1 MKYDVIKSNYR
12 QGTAMRQVNQFAE
25 RQRGI
30 GFFPLIL
37 LFALAGAIV
46 LLALKIIPAYIDYF
60 AIKRIITAMA
70 TSEEVKSGSVAEIK
84 RSFDRRMVV
93 DYATAINSGDL
104 EVSKENNETI
114 VRAAWTQRI
123 PLFANYTL
131 LIDFSCSTAD
141 R

>member
-1 MKYDVIKSNYR
+1 MNSTNAKLGALMNPLVPSAK
-12 QGTAMRQVNQFAE
+12 

-37 LFALAGAIV
+37 IFALAGAAV

-60 AIKRIITAMA
+60 AIKRIVQAMA

-84 RSFDRRMVV
+84 RSFERRIVV
-93 DYATAINSGDL
+93 DYATAITSDDL
-104 EVSKENNETI
+104 DVSKEGNETI

-131 LIDFSCSTAD
+131 LIDFAVSTAD

>member
-1 MKYDVIKSNYR
+1 MNPVVQSAK
-12 QGTAMRQVNQFAE
+12 

-37 LFALAGAIV
+37 IFALAGAIV

-60 AIKRIITAMA
+60 AIKRIVQAMA

-84 RSFDRRMVV
+84 RSFDRRLVV
-93 DYATAINSGDL
+93 EYTKAVTADDL
-104 EVSKENNETI
+104 EVTKEGNET
-114 VRAAWTQRI
+114 VVSAAWTQRI

-131 LIDFSCSTAD
+131 LIDFAVSTAD
-141 R
+141 K

>member
-1 MKYDVIKSNYR
+1 MDNVVQSAK
-12 QGTAMRQVNQFAE
+12 

-37 LFALAGAIV
+37 IFALAGAIL

-60 AIKRIITAMA
+60 AIKRIFAAMA

-93 DYATAINSGDL
+93 DYATAISSEDL
-104 EVSKENNETI
+104 EVTKDGNETV
-114 VRAAWTQRI
+114 VRAAWTQRL

-131 LIDFSCSTAD
+131 LIDFACSTAD
-141 R
+141 K